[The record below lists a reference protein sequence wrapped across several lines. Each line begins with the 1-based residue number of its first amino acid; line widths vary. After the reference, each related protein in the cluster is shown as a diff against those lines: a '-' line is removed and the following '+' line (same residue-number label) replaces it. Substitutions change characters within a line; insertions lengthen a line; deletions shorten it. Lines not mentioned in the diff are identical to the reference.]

1 MADLH
6 PATLAALE
14 AGPQLVS
21 SWHTE
26 ISTKESPAA
35 FARRIALLAMQEE
48 REECEMILRDLYLN
62 AHPDASVHV
71 MQSAIVAIRRR
82 GKP

>member
-1 MADLH
+1 M
-6 PATLAALE
+6 
-14 AGPQLVS
+14 VS

-35 FARRIALLAMQEE
+35 FARRIAALAVEKLE
-48 REECEMILRDLYLN
+48 RENAALRAELEGVRKATEEVRRYLESTM
-62 AHPDASVHV
+62 PDGAAAEI
-71 MQSAIVAIRRR
+71 MRPFDAAIRRR